1 METAMQPIALP
12 KRVEQRAHLKRVHLF
27 ADFEDAEL
35 DEVLSVMK
43 EKRFLR
49 DATILI
55 QRDPGESCFLIV
67 SGEVKVSLFGED
79 GKEIILAKLGEGE
92 VFGEMA
98 LLSGAPRSATVIAVQ
113 DTTLLVLEREE
124 FTRLVMRQPKLALK
138 MLSVLADRL
147 RKADEKIASIVL
159 FDVSRRVTHFMIEM
173 ARNEGVQTPEGLVI
187 RRRPTHRE
195 IANMTGTT
203 RETVSRVLSEL
214 ARGGYVS
221 MTGKRLTIHEKLYA
235 QGPLL

>member
-1 METAMQPIALP
+1 MQPATLP
-12 KRVEQRAHLKRVHLF
+12 KRAEQRAHLRRVPLF
-27 ADFEDAEL
+27 ADFEESEL
-35 DEVLSVMK
+35 DELLSVMK

-55 QRDPGESCFLIV
+55 QRDPGESCFLIA

-98 LLSGAPRSATVIAVQ
+98 LLSGSPRSATVIAMQ

-124 FTRLVMRQPKLALK
+124 FSKLLMRQPKIALK
-138 MLSVLADRL
+138 ILGVMADRL
-147 RKADEKIASIVL
+147 RKADEKIESLVL
-159 FDVSRRVTHFMIEM
+159 FDVSQRVTQFVVEM
-173 ARNEGVQTPEGLVI
+173 ARKEGVQSPEGLVI

-221 MTGKRLTIHEKLYA
+221 MTGKRLTIHEKLYT
-235 QGPLL
+235 QGSLL

>member
-1 METAMQPIALP
+1 MQPALVS
-12 KRVEQRAHLKRVHLF
+12 KRAEQRAHLRRVHLF
-27 ADFEDAEL
+27 ADFDDAEL
-35 DEVLSVMK
+35 DNVLSVMK
-43 EKRFLR
+43 ERRYLR

-55 QRDPGESCFLIV
+55 QRDPGDSCFLIV

-79 GKEIILAKLGEGE
+79 GKEITLAKLREGE

-98 LLSGAPRSATVIAVQ
+98 LLSGAPRSATVIALQ

-138 MLSVLADRL
+138 MLAVLAERL
-147 RKADEKIASIVL
+147 RKADEKIAAIAL
-159 FDVSRRVTHFMIEM
+159 FDVSRRVTHFIIEL
-173 ARNEGVQTPEGLVI
+173 AKNEGVQTPEGLLV

-221 MTGKRLTIHEKLYA
+221 MTGKRLTVHEKLYA
-235 QGPLL
+235 QAPLL

>member
-1 METAMQPIALP
+1 MQPVTLP

-35 DEVLSVMK
+35 DEILAVMK

-79 GKEIILAKLGEGE
+79 GKEIILAKLGQGE

-98 LLSGAPRSATVIAVQ
+98 LLSGSPRSATVIALQ

-124 FTRLVMRQPKLALK
+124 FTKLVMRQPKLALK
-138 MLSVLADRL
+138 MLGVFADRL
-147 RKADEKIASIVL
+147 RKADEKIAAIVL
-159 FDVSRRVTHFMIEM
+159 FDVSRRVTHFVIEM
-173 ARNEGVQTPEGLVI
+173 AKKEGVQTPEGLVI

>member
-1 METAMQPIALP
+1 MQPATLP
-12 KRVEQRAHLKRVHLF
+12 KRAEQRAHLRRVPLF
-27 ADFEDAEL
+27 ADFEESEL
-35 DEVLSVMK
+35 DELLSVMK

-55 QRDPGESCFLIV
+55 QRDPGESCFLIA

-98 LLSGAPRSATVIAVQ
+98 LLSGSPRSATVIAMQ

-124 FTRLVMRQPKLALK
+124 FSKLLMRQPKIALK
-138 MLSVLADRL
+138 ILGVMADRL
-147 RKADEKIASIVL
+147 RKADEKIESLVL
-159 FDVSRRVTHFMIEM
+159 FDVSQRVTQFVVEM
-173 ARNEGVQTPEGLVI
+173 ARKEGVQSPEGLVI

-235 QGPLL
+235 QGSLL

>member
-1 METAMQPIALP
+1 MQPATLP
-12 KRVEQRAHLKRVHLF
+12 KRAEQRAYLKKVSLF
-27 ADFEDAEL
+27 ADFDDAEL
-35 DEVLSVMK
+35 DDLLAVMK

-98 LLSGAPRSATVIAVQ
+98 LLSGSPRSATVIALS

-124 FTRLVMRQPKLALK
+124 FNKVLMRQPKLALK
-138 MLSVLADRL
+138 ILAVMADRL
-147 RKADEKIASIVL
+147 RKADEKIEALVL
-159 FDVSRRVTHFMIEM
+159 FDVSQRVTHFVVDL
-173 ARNEGVQTPEGLVI
+173 AKREGVQSPEGLVI

-214 ARGGYVS
+214 ARGGFVS
-221 MTGKRLTIHEKLYA
+221 MTGKRLTIHEKLYS
-235 QGPLL
+235 QGSFV

>member
-1 METAMQPIALP
+1 MMQPGTLP
-12 KRVEQRAHLKRVHLF
+12 KRAEQRAALKKVSLF
-27 ADFEDAEL
+27 ADFEEPEL
-35 DEVLSVMK
+35 DDLLAVMK

-67 SGEVKVSLFGED
+67 IGEVKVSLFGED

-98 LLSGAPRSATVIAVQ
+98 LLSGSPRSATVIALQ

-124 FTRLVMRQPKLALK
+124 FHKLLLRQPKLALK
-138 MLSVLADRL
+138 ILAVMADRL
-147 RKADEKIASIVL
+147 RKADEKIEALVL
-159 FDVSRRVTHFMIEM
+159 FDVSQRVTHFVVDL
-173 ARNEGVQTPEGLVI
+173 AKREGVQSPEGLVI

-214 ARGGYVS
+214 ARGGFVS

-235 QGPLL
+235 QGSFV

>member
-1 METAMQPIALP
+1 MQPAALP
-12 KRVEQRAHLKRVHLF
+12 KRVELRTHLKRVPLF

-35 DEVLSVMK
+35 DELLGVMK

-98 LLSGAPRSATVIAVQ
+98 LLSGSPRSATVIALQ

-124 FTRLVMRQPKLALK
+124 FHKVLVRAPKLALK
-138 MLSVLADRL
+138 ILGVLADRL
-147 RKADEKIASIVL
+147 RKADEKIESLVL
-159 FDVSRRVTHFMIEM
+159 FDVSQRVTHFVVEM
-173 ARNEGVQTPEGLVI
+173 AKKEGVQSPEGLVI

>member
-1 METAMQPIALP
+1 MQPGTLP
-12 KRVEQRAHLKRVHLF
+12 KRAEQRAALKKVSLF
-27 ADFEDAEL
+27 ADFEEPEL
-35 DEVLSVMK
+35 DDLLAVMK

-67 SGEVKVSLFGED
+67 VGEVKVSLFGED

-98 LLSGAPRSATVIAVQ
+98 LLSGSPRSATVIALQ

-124 FTRLVMRQPKLALK
+124 FHKLLLRQPKLALK
-138 MLSVLADRL
+138 ILAVMADRL
-147 RKADEKIASIVL
+147 RKADEKIEALVL
-159 FDVSRRVTHFMIEM
+159 FDVSQRVTHFVVDL
-173 ARNEGVQTPEGLVI
+173 AKREGVQSPEGLVI

-214 ARGGYVS
+214 ARGGFVS

-235 QGPLL
+235 QGSFV

>member
-1 METAMQPIALP
+1 MQPAILP
-12 KRVEQRAHLKRVHLF
+12 KRAEQRAHLKRVPLF
-27 ADFEDAEL
+27 ADFEDQEL
-35 DEVLSVMK
+35 DELLAVMK

-98 LLSGAPRSATVIAVQ
+98 LLSGSPRSATVIAMQ

-124 FTRLVMRQPKLALK
+124 FNKLLMRQPKLALK
-138 MLSVLADRL
+138 ILAVMADRL
-147 RKADEKIASIVL
+147 RKADEKIEALVL
-159 FDVSRRVTHFMIEM
+159 FDVSQRVTQFIVEM
-173 ARNEGVQTPEGLVI
+173 AKKEGVQSPEGLII

-221 MTGKRLTIHEKLYA
+221 MTGKRLTIHDKLYA
-235 QGPLL
+235 QGSLL